1 MHSGVLA
8 ACSMD
13 FPHLCYLFNMTIKLQ
28 RRKIWR
34 NSHANMLEGCY
45 MCYGLSMPARV
56 TWYSSNQQA
65 CGLCVVLG
73 ASKRG
78 KGPSLKACSSF
89 SGSSFCILV
98 SWLWSANPKS
108 SVWEAVGTAQ
118 ALEPAG
124 AEGLSTYVH
133 VSISGEDLTS
143 CVYLV
148 SATESWEQG
157 TNMSDNVFHIEII
170 KENCCWREM
179 CL

>member
-1 MHSGVLA
+1 MQICWKAVTCVMAS
-8 ACSMD
+8 ACR
-13 FPHLCYLFNMTIKLQ
+13 P
-28 RRKIWR
+28 
-34 NSHANMLEGCY
+34 
-45 MCYGLSMPARV
+45 GLPGIPQTSRLV
-56 TWYSSNQQA
+56 
-65 CGLCVVLG
+65 GCVVLG
-73 ASKRG
+73 ASKHG

-108 SVWEAVGTAQ
+108 SVWEAVGAAQ
-118 ALEPAG
+118 ALEPTG

-148 SATESWEQG
+148 SATESREQG